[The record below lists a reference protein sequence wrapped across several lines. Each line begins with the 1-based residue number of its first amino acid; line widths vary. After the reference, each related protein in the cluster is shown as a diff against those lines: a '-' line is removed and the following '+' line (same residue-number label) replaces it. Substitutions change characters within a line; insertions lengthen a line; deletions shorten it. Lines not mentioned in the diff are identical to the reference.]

1 MRARKQIN
9 YEDIVEI
16 GKSLI
21 MEQTDLVWEEDDKER
36 AVSACIVSG
45 IISFLDRLDKAT
57 RMTQEEIDKAMKEF
71 KNSHVTSFSMDS
83 EVLNKYNDKNNCG
96 RE

>member
-1 MRARKQIN
+1 MKMRKKIS

-21 MEQTDLVWEEDDKER
+21 MEQTDVVWEEDDKER

-57 RMTQEEIDKAMKEF
+57 RMTEKEINEASDEF
-71 KNSHVTSFSMDS
+71 MRNLSANLSVNS

>member
-1 MRARKQIN
+1 MKTRKEIS

-21 MEQTDLVWEEDDKER
+21 MEQADVVWEEDDKER
-36 AVSACIVSG
+36 AVSACIISG

-57 RMTQEEIDKAMKEF
+57 QMTEKEINEASDEF
-71 KNSHVTSFSMDS
+71 MRNLSESFC
-83 EVLNKYNDKNNCG
+83 K
-96 RE
+96 

>member
-1 MRARKQIN
+1 MRARRQIS
-9 YEDIVEI
+9 YDDIAEI

-57 RMTQEEIDKAMKEF
+57 RISQEDIDKVAQGF
-71 KNSHVTSFSMDS
+71 KNSYITSFCMDS
-83 EVLNKYNDKNNCG
+83 EDLNKYNDENNCG

>member
-36 AVSACIVSG
+36 AVSAGIVSG
-45 IISFLDRLDKAT
+45 IISFLDRLDTAT
-57 RMTQEEIDKAMKEF
+57 RMTEKEINEASDEF
-71 KNSHVTSFSMDS
+71 MRNFSANLSVNS
-83 EVLNKYNDKNNCG
+83 EVLI
-96 RE
+96 